1 MVEDVSVKRVGG
13 QWAVDACDALTGPR
27 FSDHPDYLFR
37 PYLGPA
43 HLNALDQVAA
53 WMGEAGMT
61 TRIDSAGNLIGRY
74 GANDQSLTRKTLIIG
89 SHIDSVRDAGNY
101 DGPLGVM
108 LGIAVCAALHAAG
121 RALPFAIDVYAFGDE
136 EGSRFPA
143 PMLCSRAVAGSLAPG
158 ALDVADAQGVG
169 LAQALELN
177 GLTLNRFVDARR
189 DPADLLG
196 YIEAHIE
203 QGPVLEAEG
212 LALGVV
218 TAIAAQIR
226 YAAHV
231 TGVAGHAG
239 TNAMSLRKDAL
250 ACAAEMM
257 LAIERIAGAGPSD
270 LVGTVGRISAGPG
283 APNVVPGDVTFTIDL
298 RAGTDEVLHPAQAA
312 VVAELTAIAQRR
324 GLGLHLD
331 KTHALPPSPCDPALR
346 AMLGRAVEAV
356 GVPARDI
363 VSGAGHDAMIFSRI
377 IPSAMLFIRC
387 KDGISHNPLE
397 SVDPADADLACRALL
412 HVIDQLEAAHV

>member
-1 MVEDVSVKRVGG
+1 MVEASGK
-13 QWAVDACDALTGPR
+13 WAVDACDALTGPR

-61 TRIDSAGNLIGRY
+61 TRIDGAGNLIGRY
-74 GANDQSLTRKTLIIG
+74 GEGLKTLIIA

-101 DGPLGVM
+101 DGPLGIM

-121 RALPFAIDVYAFGDE
+121 RKLPFAIEVYAFGDE

-143 PMLCSRAVAGSLAPG
+143 PMLCSRAVAGSLTLG
-158 ALDVADAQGVG
+158 ALEVADAQGMG

-177 GLTLNRFVDARR
+177 GLAMSRFLDAKR
-189 DPADLLG
+189 DPAELLG

-239 TNAMSLRKDAL
+239 TNAMALRKDAL

-257 LAIERIAGAGPSD
+257 LAIERIAGAGPPD
-270 LVGTVGRISAGPG
+270 LVGTVGRITASPG
-283 APNVVPGDVTFTIDL
+283 APNVVPGEVTFTIDL
-298 RAGTDEVLHPAQAA
+298 RAGTAEVLHPAETA
-312 VVAELTAIAQRR
+312 VVAELKTIAHRR
-324 GLGLHLD
+324 GLGLGLD
-331 KTHALPPSPCDPALR
+331 KTHELPPSPCNEAFR
-346 AMLGRAVEAV
+346 AMLSRAVETV
-356 GVPARDI
+356 GVRARDI
-363 VSGAGHDAMIFSRI
+363 VSGAGHDAMIFAPI
-377 IPSAMLFIRC
+377 VPSAMLFIRC

-397 SVDPADADLACRALL
+397 SADPADADLACRALL
-412 HVIDQLEAAHV
+412 TLIDQLEAAYV

>member
-1 MVEDVSVKRVGG
+1 MVEGTG
-13 QWAVDACDALTGPR
+13 TWAVAACDALTGPH

-43 HLNALDQVAA
+43 HLNAVDQVAA

-61 TRIDSAGNLIGRY
+61 TRIDGAGNLIGRY
-74 GANDQSLTRKTLIIG
+74 GEGPKTLVIG

-101 DGPLGVM
+101 DGPLGVL
-108 LGIAVCAALHAAG
+108 LGVAVCAALKAAG
-121 RALPFAIDVYAFGDE
+121 RTLPFAIEVYAFGDE

-143 PMLCSRAVAGSLAPG
+143 PMLCSRAVAGSLTLG
-158 ALDVADAQGVG
+158 ALEVADAQGVG

-177 GLTLNRFVDARR
+177 GLDMRRFLDARR
-189 DPADLLG
+189 DPAELLG

-203 QGPVLEAEG
+203 QGPVLEAEN

-218 TAIAAQIR
+218 SAIAAQIR
-226 YAAHV
+226 YAVTV

-250 ACAAEMM
+250 AGTAEMM
-257 LAIERIAGAGPSD
+257 LAIERIAGGGPSD

-283 APNVVPGDVTFTIDL
+283 APNVVPGEVTFTIDL
-298 RAGTDEVLHPAQAA
+298 RAGTDEVLHPAETA
-312 VVAELTAIAQRR
+312 VVAELKAIAHRR

-331 KTHALPPSPCDPALR
+331 KTHALPPSPCDPAFR
-346 AMLGRAVEAV
+346 AMLSHAVAAV
-356 GVPARDI
+356 GVAPRDI
-363 VSGAGHDAMIFSRI
+363 VSGAGHDAMIFSSVT
-377 IPSAMLFIRC
+377 PSAMLFIRC

-412 HVIDQLEAAHV
+412 NFVDQLEAAYA

>member
-1 MVEDVSVKRVGG
+1 MVDATG
-13 QWAVDACDALTGPR
+13 QWAVDACDALTGSH

-37 PYLGPA
+37 PYLGSA
-43 HLNALDQVAA
+43 HLNAVEQVAA

-61 TRIDSAGNLIGRY
+61 TRIDGAGNLIGRY
-74 GANDQSLTRKTLIIG
+74 GEGAKTLIIG

-108 LGIAVCAALHAAG
+108 LGVAVGAALNAAG
-121 RALPFAIDVYAFGDE
+121 RRLPFAIEVYAFGDE

-143 PMLCSRAVAGSLAPG
+143 PMLCSRAVAGALTLG
-158 ALDVADAQGVG
+158 ALEVVDAQGMG

-177 GLTLNRFVDARR
+177 GLAMDRFLDARR
-189 DPADLLG
+189 DPAGLLG

-226 YAAHV
+226 FAARV
-231 TGVAGHAG
+231 TGIAGHAG

-250 ACAAEMM
+250 AGAAEMM
-257 LAIERIAGAGPSD
+257 LAIERIAGAGLSD

-283 APNVVPGDVTFTIDL
+283 APNVVPGEVAFTIDL
-298 RAGTDEVLHPAQAA
+298 RAGTTEVLHPAEAA
-312 VVAELTAIAQRR
+312 VVEALNAIAGRR
-324 GLGLHLD
+324 GLTLHLD
-331 KTHALPPSPCDPALR
+331 KTHELPPSPCDEGLR
-346 AMLGRAVEAV
+346 AKLSRAVEAV
-356 GVPARDI
+356 GVKARDI
-363 VSGAGHDAMIFSRI
+363 VSGAGHDAMVFSPI
-377 IPSAMLFIRC
+377 VPSAMLFIRC

-397 SVDPADADLACRALL
+397 SVAPADADLALKALL
-412 HVIDQLEAAHV
+412 NLVDQLEAAYD

>member
-1 MVEDVSVKRVGG
+1 MVEATGA
-13 QWAVDACDALTGPR
+13 WAVDACDALTGPR

-43 HLNALDQVAA
+43 HLNAVEQVAA
-53 WMGEAGMT
+53 WMGEVGMT
-61 TRIDSAGNLIGRY
+61 TRIDGAGNLIGRY
-74 GANDQSLTRKTLIIG
+74 GEGAKTLMIG

-108 LGIAVCAALHAAG
+108 LGVAVCAALKTAG
-121 RALPFAIDVYAFGDE
+121 RQLPFAIEVYAFGDE

-143 PMLCSRAVAGSLAPG
+143 PMLCSRAVAGSLTLG
-158 ALDVADAQGVG
+158 ALEVADAQGVG

-177 GLTLNRFVDARR
+177 GLAMSRFTGARR
-189 DPADLLG
+189 DPSELLG

-226 YAAHV
+226 YAVTV

-239 TNAMSLRKDAL
+239 TNAMALRKDAL
-250 ACAAEMM
+250 AGAAEMM
-257 LAIERIAGAGPSD
+257 LAIERIAGQGPSD
-270 LVGTVGRISAGPG
+270 LVGTVGRITAGPG
-283 APNVVPGDVTFTIDL
+283 APNVVPGEVHFTLDL
-298 RAGTDEVLHPAQAA
+298 RAGTNEVLHPAEAA
-312 VVAELTAIAQRR
+312 IIAELKAIAHRR
-324 GLGLHLD
+324 ALGLHLD
-331 KTHALPPSPCDPALR
+331 KTHALPPSPCDPAFR
-346 AMLGRAVEAV
+346 AMLSRAVAAV
-356 GVPARDI
+356 GVAPRDI
-363 VSGAGHDAMIFSRI
+363 VSGAGHDAMIFSPI
-377 IPSAMLFIRC
+377 TPSAMLFIRC

-412 HVIDQLEAAHV
+412 NFIDQLEAADV

>member
-1 MVEDVSVKRVGG
+1 MVESTG

-27 FSDHPDYLFR
+27 CSDHPDYLFR

-61 TRIDSAGNLIGRY
+61 TRIDGAGNLIGRY
-74 GANDQSLTRKTLIIG
+74 GDGLKTLIIG

-108 LGIAVCAALHAAG
+108 LGIAVCAALNAKG
-121 RALPFAIDVYAFGDE
+121 RKLPFAIEVYAFGDE

-143 PMLCSRAVAGSLAPG
+143 PMLCSRAVAGALTLA
-158 ALDVADAQGVG
+158 ALEVADAQGVG
-169 LAQALELN
+169 LAQALDMN
-177 GLTLNRFVDARR
+177 GLAMSRFLDARR
-189 DPADLLG
+189 DPAELLG
-196 YIEAHIE
+196 YVEAHIE

-226 YAAHV
+226 YAVRV

-239 TNAMSLRKDAL
+239 TNAMRLRKDAL
-250 ACAAEMM
+250 AGAAEMM
-257 LAIERIAGAGPSD
+257 LAIERITGAGPSD

-298 RAGTDEVLHPAQAA
+298 RAGTDAVLHPAEAA
-312 VVAELTAIAQRR
+312 IVAELKAIAHRR
-324 GLGLHLD
+324 GLGLALD
-331 KTHALPPSPCDPALR
+331 KTHELPPSPCDEAFR
-346 AMLGRAVEAV
+346 AMLSRAVEAV
-356 GVPARDI
+356 GVPPREI
-363 VSGAGHDAMIFSRI
+363 VSGAGHDAMIFSPI

-397 SVDPADADLACRALL
+397 SVEPADADLACRALL
-412 HVIDQLEAAHV
+412 NFVDQLEANYA

>member
-1 MVEDVSVKRVGG
+1 MVTASG
-13 QWAVDACDALTGPR
+13 QWAVDACDALTGPP
-27 FSDHPDYLFR
+27 FSDHPDYLYR

-43 HLNALDQVAA
+43 HRNAIQQVAA

-61 TRIDSAGNLIGRY
+61 TRIDGAGNLIGRY
-74 GANDQSLTRKTLIIG
+74 GNGAKTLMIA

-108 LGIAVCAALHAAG
+108 LGIAVCAALNAKG
-121 RALPFAIDVYAFGDE
+121 RQLPFAIEVYAFGDE

-143 PMLCSRAVAGSLAPG
+143 PMLCSRAVAGSLTLG
-158 ALDVADAQGVG
+158 ALEVADGQGVG

-177 GLTLNRFVDARR
+177 GLAIGRFLDARR
-189 DPADLLG
+189 DPAELLG

-226 YAAHV
+226 YTAHV
-231 TGVAGHAG
+231 IGVAGHAG
-239 TNAMSLRKDAL
+239 TNAMRLRKDAL

-257 LAIERIAGAGPSD
+257 LAIERITGTGPSD
-270 LVGTVGRISAGPG
+270 LVGTVGRITAGPG

-298 RAGTDEVLHPAQAA
+298 RAGTDEVLHPAEAA
-312 VVAELTAIAQRR
+312 VVARLKAIADRR
-324 GLGLHLD
+324 GLGFRLD
-331 KTHALPPSPCDPALR
+331 KTHALPPSPCNEAFR
-346 AMLGRAVEAV
+346 GMLSRAVEAV

-363 VSGAGHDAMIFSRI
+363 VSGAGHDAMIFSPI

-397 SVDPADADLACRALL
+397 SVEPADADLACRALL
-412 HVIDQLEAAHV
+412 HVIDQLEASHV

>member
-1 MVEDVSVKRVGG
+1 MVDATG

-61 TRIDSAGNLIGRY
+61 TRIDGAGNLIGRY
-74 GANDQSLTRKTLIIG
+74 GEGDTALIPKTLIIA

-108 LGIAVCAALHAAG
+108 LGVAVCAALHAAK
-121 RALPFAIDVYAFGDE
+121 RTLPFAIEVYAFGDE

-143 PMLCSRAVAGSLAPG
+143 PMLCSRAVAGSLTLA
-158 ALDVADAQGVG
+158 ALEVVDAQGVS
-169 LAQALELN
+169 LAQGLELN
-177 GLTLNRFVDARR
+177 GLAMSRFTGARR
-189 DPADLLG
+189 DPSELLG
-196 YIEAHIE
+196 YVEAHIE
-203 QGPVLEAEG
+203 QGPVLEAEN

-239 TNAMSLRKDAL
+239 TNAMALRKDAL
-250 ACAAEMM
+250 AGAAEMM
-257 LAIERIAGAGPSD
+257 LAIERIAGAGGETGTAGD
-270 LVGTVGRISAGPG
+270 LVGTVGRITAGPG
-283 APNVVPGDVTFTIDL
+283 APNVVPGDVAFTIDL
-298 RAGTDEVLHPAQAA
+298 RAGTDEVLHPAEAA
-312 VVAELTAIAQRR
+312 VVAELKAIAHRR
-324 GLGLHLD
+324 GLGLGLD
-331 KTHALPPSPCDPALR
+331 KTHALPPSPCDPAFR
-346 AMLGRAVEAV
+346 DMLSRAVEAV

-363 VSGAGHDAMIFSRI
+363 VSGAGHDAMIFSPI
-377 IPSAMLFIRC
+377 TPSAMLFIRC

-412 HVIDQLEAAHV
+412 NFIDQLEAAHV

>member
-1 MVEDVSVKRVGG
+1 MVEPTGYWTVE
-13 QWAVDACDALTGPR
+13 ACDALTGPH

-43 HLNALDQVAA
+43 HLNAVEQVAA

-61 TRIDSAGNLIGRY
+61 TRVDGAGNLIGRY
-74 GANDQSLTRKTLIIG
+74 GDGEKTLIIG

-108 LGIAVCAALHAAG
+108 LGVAVCAALHAAH
-121 RALPFAIDVYAFGDE
+121 RVLPFAIEVYAFGDE

-143 PMLCSRAVAGSLAPG
+143 PMLCSRAVVGALTPG
-158 ALDVADAQGVG
+158 ALGVVDAQGMG

-177 GLTLNRFVDARR
+177 GLDMKRFMDAKR

-203 QGPVLEAEG
+203 QGPVLEAEN

-226 YAAHV
+226 YAARV

-239 TNAMSLRKDAL
+239 TNSMALRKDAL
-250 ACAAEMM
+250 AGAAEMM
-257 LAIERIAGAGPSD
+257 LAIERVADSGSSD
-270 LVGTVGRISAGPG
+270 LVGTVGRITAGPG
-283 APNVVPGDVTFTIDL
+283 APNVVPGDVAFTIDL
-298 RAGTDEVLHPAQAA
+298 RAGTLEVLHPAEAE
-312 VVAELTAIAQRR
+312 VVAELHAIAKRR
-324 GLGLHLD
+324 GLGLTLD
-331 KTHALPPSPCDPALR
+331 KTHELPPSPCDQALR
-346 AMLGRAVEAV
+346 AMMSRAVETV

-363 VSGAGHDAMIFSRI
+363 VSGAGHDAMVFSAVT
-377 IPSAMLFIRC
+377 PSAMLFIRC

-397 SVDPADADLACRALL
+397 SVEPADADLALRALL
-412 HVIDQLEAAHV
+412 NFIDQLEAAYV

>member
-1 MVEDVSVKRVGG
+1 MVEATG
-13 QWAVDACDALTGPR
+13 QWAVDACDALTGPH

-43 HLNALDQVAA
+43 HLNALGQVAA

-61 TRIDSAGNLIGRY
+61 TRIDGAGNLIGRY
-74 GANDQSLTRKTLIIG
+74 GDGGKTLIIG

-108 LGIAVCAALHAAG
+108 LGVAVCAALHAAK
-121 RALPFAIDVYAFGDE
+121 RTLPFAIEVYAFGDE

-143 PMLCSRAVAGSLAPG
+143 PMLCSRAVVG
-158 ALDVADAQGVG
+158 ALTLGALEVVDAQGMG

-177 GLTLNRFVDARR
+177 GLDMKRFMDAKR

-203 QGPVLEAEG
+203 QGPVLEAEN

-226 YAAHV
+226 FAARV

-239 TNAMSLRKDAL
+239 TNAMALRKDAL
-250 ACAAEMM
+250 AGAAEMM
-257 LAIERIAGAGPSD
+257 LAIERIAGAGGEKKVGD
-270 LVGTVGRISAGPG
+270 LVGTVGRITAGPG
-283 APNVVPGDVTFTIDL
+283 APNVVPGEVTFTIDL
-298 RAGTDEVLHPAQAA
+298 RAGTLEVLHPAEAE
-312 VVAELTAIAQRR
+312 VVAELHAIAKRR
-324 GLGLHLD
+324 GLGLTLD
-331 KTHALPPSPCDPALR
+331 KTHELPPSPCDPALR
-346 AMLGRAVEAV
+346 AMMSRAVETV

-363 VSGAGHDAMIFSRI
+363 VSGAGHDAMVFSTVA
-377 IPSAMLFIRC
+377 PSAMLFIRC

-397 SVDPADADLACRALL
+397 SVEAADADLALRALL
-412 HVIDQLEAAHV
+412 NFIDQLEAAYV